1 MDEAAVNFKL
11 NASCKGFKEKPLINL
26 KFEQAMKLINLQIS
40 KHEQLS
46 ARILF
51 LAVCALLFY
60 PVGAHSQYIS
70 ADTYTR
76 YELLAPETNSFRIF
90 YQVTETSPG
99 ARFHFNIIRPG
110 SEASDEAV
118 YDMATGKT
126 LKFEVVTG
134 AQAKTDSPGGNFNPT
149 AQYIKVHLAHPVPPR
164 GEYRLRIDKTYKDK
178 QSYYA
183 DGDRIIFKRGLGIP
197 RNSVVLPTG
206 YEIVSS
212 SVAAQVIPEP
222 DGRLKLA
229 FINPGSGGQL
239 EVEVVARRLPA
250 LTARVDQKVAGKPVP
265 PSSGQPAAT
274 AKSMAII
281 ERANQDREII
291 YELSEPP
298 SHAFRITHDY
308 TEHRE
313 GVKHYFNVV
322 RAGSRVSDP
331 ESIDLDRGESLKWE
345 ILTGKQIKE
354 RKLPL
359 AAEVKDDLEVVVTF
373 FAQPVVKGASVR
385 LRLKETYT
393 DPQSCYLDGDELI
406 WDRTFG
412 RLRNT
417 VVLPAGWY
425 LAALESPAT
434 IRTLSDGR
442 VSVYIVNPRN
452 DEIRVYLRARRRAA
466 R

>member
-1 MDEAAVNFKL
+1 
-11 NASCKGFKEKPLINL
+11 
-26 KFEQAMKLINLQIS
+26 MKLIELQIN
-40 KHEQLS
+40 KTGHPS
-46 ARILF
+46 AKIFLF
-51 LAVCALLFY
+51 ACCTLLLY
-60 PVGAHSQYIS
+60 TVSAQGQYVS

-90 YQVTETSPG
+90 YEVTESSPG

-118 YDMATGKT
+118 YDLATGKP

-134 AQAKTDSPGGNFNPT
+134 AQAKTDSPSGNFNPT
-149 AQYIKVHLAHPVPPR
+149 AQYIKVHLAHPVPAR

-183 DGDRIIFKRGLGIP
+183 DGDRIVFKRGLGIP

-212 SVAAQVIPEP
+212 SVAAQVILEP

-229 FINPGSGGQL
+229 FVNPGSGGQL

-250 LTARVDQKVAGKPVP
+250 STTKAEKKVEGKPVSP
-265 PSSGQPAAT
+265 FSGQPTAT
-274 AKSMAII
+274 TKRMEIV
-281 ERANQDREII
+281 ERANQDLEIL

-308 TEHRE
+308 TERRE
-313 GVKHYFNVV
+313 GMKHYFNVV
-322 RAGSRVSDP
+322 RTGSRVSDP
-331 ESIDLDRGESLKWE
+331 ESIDLDSGENLKWE
-345 ILTGKQIKE
+345 TLRGKQIKE

-359 AAEVKDDLEVVVTF
+359 PDVKDDAEVVVTF
-373 FAQPVVKGASVR
+373 FAQPVARGTSVR

-393 DPQSCYLDGDELI
+393 DPKSCYLDGDELI

-417 VVLPAGWY
+417 VVLPPGWY

-434 IRTLSDGR
+434 IQTLSDGR

-452 DEIRVYLRARRRAA
+452 DDVRVYLRARRRAA